1 MRVLPVVIPKFRI
14 ASDSARLFRRQFN
27 SRRAGMPKGRE
38 RMPRQPA
45 RRALAFMT
53 EIISRWI
60 KKYFSDPQ
68 AIILALLLV
77 FGFVVV
83 VFFGDMLAPVL
94 ASIVIAYLLEG
105 LISSLERRGVPR
117 MLLVLAVFVAFL
129 TLLVLFFFGLVP
141 RVTTQAAQLVQDL
154 PNMIDKGQNMLSR
167 LPELYPRFISEA
179 QIQQIMSG
187 IESSAAALGK
197 KALSMSLTTIMS
209 IVTML
214 LYLVLV
220 PVLVFFMLKDKKTI
234 IAWITSF
241 LPPERGLAE
250 RVWHEMDHQ
259 IGNYVRGKFAEI
271 AVVGVVT
278 YVVFAL
284 MHLKYAMLLAVLV
297 GLSVIVPYIGAVVVT
312 LPVLLVAF
320 SLWGWTTDFAY
331 VMLAYTIIQILDG
344 YVLVP
349 WLFSEAVN
357 LHPVAII
364 VAILMFG
371 GIWGFWGVFFAI
383 PLATLVKVLIAVWPR
398 SRPAEV

>member
-1 MRVLPVVIPKFRI
+1 
-14 ASDSARLFRRQFN
+14 
-27 SRRAGMPKGRE
+27 
-38 RMPRQPA
+38 
-45 RRALAFMT
+45 MT

-68 AIILALLLV
+68 GIILALLLI

-83 VFFGDMLAPVL
+83 IFLGDILAPVF

-105 LISSLERRGVPR
+105 AVRPLERRNVPR
-117 MLLVLAVFVAFL
+117 LLLVLAVFLAFL
-129 TLLVLFFFGLVP
+129 ALLLLLFFGLVP
-141 RVTTQAAQLVQDL
+141 QVTAQAAQLVHDL
-154 PNMIDKGQNMLSR
+154 PTMIDNGQKMLSR

-179 QIQQIMSG
+179 QVQQIMSAL
-187 IESSAAALGK
+187 EASAAALGK
-197 KALSMSLTTIMS
+197 KALSMSLSTIMS
-209 IVTML
+209 IITML

-220 PVLVFFMLKDKKTI
+220 PVLVLFMLKDKETI
-234 IAWITSF
+234 LNWVSSL
-241 LPPERGLAE
+241 LPPERALAE
-250 RVWHEMDHQ
+250 KVWREMDHE

-271 AVVGVVT
+271 FVVGVVT

-284 MHLKYAMLLAVLV
+284 MHLKYAVLLAVLV
-297 GLSVIVPYIGAVVVT
+297 GLSVIVPYVGAVVVT
-312 LPVLLVAF
+312 FPVLLVAF
-320 SLWGWTTDFAY
+320 SQWGWHSDFAY
-331 VMLAYTIIQILDG
+331 VMAAYTVIQILDG

-357 LHPVAII
+357 LHPIAII

-383 PLATLVKVLIAVWPR
+383 PLATLVKVLIATWPR

>member
-1 MRVLPVVIPKFRI
+1 
-14 ASDSARLFRRQFN
+14 
-27 SRRAGMPKGRE
+27 
-38 RMPRQPA
+38 
-45 RRALAFMT
+45 
-53 EIISRWI
+53 
-60 KKYFSDPQ
+60 
-68 AIILALLLV
+68 
-77 FGFVVV
+77 
-83 VFFGDMLAPVL
+83 
-94 ASIVIAYLLEG
+94 
-105 LISSLERRGVPR
+105 
-117 MLLVLAVFVAFL
+117 
-129 TLLVLFFFGLVP
+129 
-141 RVTTQAAQLVQDL
+141 VTTQAAQLVQDL

-234 IAWITSF
+234 LAWITSL

-271 AVVGVVT
+271 VVVGVVT